1 MDARLIS
8 TLVDSPG
15 WKVLYQ
21 HLHQSIRDTEE
32 QLVTA
37 TIDTEA
43 KRLQFA
49 QLQGYRV
56 AMQEILGLPMNPQA
70 VRQNSDP
77 SHYGA
82 P

>member
-1 MDARLIS
+1 MDARLIV

-21 HLHQSIRDTEE
+21 HLRQSLIDTEE
-32 QLVTA
+32 QLVNA
-37 TIDTEA
+37 AVETEA

-49 QLQGYRV
+49 HLQGYRV
-56 AMQEILGLPMNPQA
+56 ALKEVLELPMNPQA

-77 SHYGA
+77 SRHGA

>member
-21 HLHQSIRDTEE
+21 HLHQSIKDTEE

-43 KRLQFA
+43 KRLIFSH
-49 QLQGYRV
+49 LQGYRE
-56 AMQEILGLPMNPQA
+56 AIKEILELPMNPQA

-77 SHYGA
+77 R
-82 P
+82 

>member
-1 MDARLIS
+1 MDPRLIS
-8 TLVDSPG
+8 TLPESPG

-21 HLHQSIRDTEE
+21 HLLQTLKDTDE
-32 QLVTA
+32 QLVNA
-37 TIDTEA
+37 TIDSEA

-49 QLQGYRV
+49 QLQGYRA
-56 AMQEILGLPMNPQA
+56 AMQEVLGLPMNPQA